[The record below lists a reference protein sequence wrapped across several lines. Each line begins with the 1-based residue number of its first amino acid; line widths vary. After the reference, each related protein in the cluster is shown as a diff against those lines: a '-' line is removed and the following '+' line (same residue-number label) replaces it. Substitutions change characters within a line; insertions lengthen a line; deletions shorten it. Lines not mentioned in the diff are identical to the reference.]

1 MCILGLRI
9 VLMYELCYHFVK
21 NNNCCGNNSRL
32 LFTDTDR
39 LMYEIKTEGAYVLMK
54 ILIKTKIFDIDNY
67 STKSKFYDD
76 SNKLVV
82 GKMKNETAS
91 VAIKYN
97 LLD

>member
-1 MCILGLRI
+1 MKLKL
-9 VLMYELCYHFVK
+9 K
-21 NNNCCGNNSRL
+21 
-32 LFTDTDR
+32 
-39 LMYEIKTEGAYVLMK
+39 VLMK
-54 ILIKTKIFDIDNY
+54 ILIKTKKKFDIGNY

>member
-1 MCILGLRI
+1 MKLKL
-9 VLMYELCYHFVK
+9 K
-21 NNNCCGNNSRL
+21 
-32 LFTDTDR
+32 
-39 LMYEIKTEGAYVLMK
+39 VLMK
-54 ILIKTKIFDIDNY
+54 ILIKTKKIFDIGNY

>member
-1 MCILGLRI
+1 MKLKL
-9 VLMYELCYHFVK
+9 K
-21 NNNCCGNNSRL
+21 
-32 LFTDTDR
+32 
-39 LMYEIKTEGAYVLMK
+39 VLMK
-54 ILIKTKIFDIDNY
+54 ILIKTKKIFDIGNY
-67 STKSKFYDD
+67 STKSKFYND